1 MQKEFFKK
9 KKKWRREPGV
19 KASPRRK
26 EKKRI
31 SLRDAC
37 PLEKMMQES
46 SSKIRAKKKPL
57 DLITRHWYTALE
69 LLICFNLLAC
79 KASLRQGSFHGAQYT
94 IYVTAAAQMTLMN

>member
-1 MQKEFFKK
+1 
-9 KKKWRREPGV
+9 
-19 KASPRRK
+19 
-26 EKKRI
+26 
-31 SLRDAC
+31 
-37 PLEKMMQES
+37 MQES

-94 IYVTAAAQMTLMN
+94 LCFSSCSNDTDEQVNYRDGKFYSSDVRRGTKGYRISK